1 MQDRTTLG
9 IAFMVA
15 FALVAPI
22 MDAFAKATP
31 DYIPVMEI
39 LGFRFGI
46 QVLLLLP
53 VALVLGI
60 AHRPRAPEIGLHLV
74 RGFLIMAATGLFFA
88 AVREMPLANAIA
100 IFFVEPF
107 ILTLLGALFLGE
119 AVGLRRIMACTVGFG
134 GALLVIQPSFSE
146 LGFVALYPLGTA
158 LCFALYMV
166 MTRSMAQ
173 RLSPITLQAYTAI
186 AASALI
192 LPMLFAFNGTGNT
205 ALDPAMPH
213 GLAVYTLLGVG
224 VVSTV
229 SHLFISLALKFAPA
243 ATIAPLQYLE
253 IVAATSL
260 GYFGFSDIP
269 DALTFLGITI
279 IVGAGLYVF
288 ARERRAEQVL
298 AQQTDVPHTP

>member
-1 MQDRTTLG
+1 
-9 IAFMVA
+9 
-15 FALVAPI
+15 
-22 MDAFAKATP
+22 
-31 DYIPVMEI
+31 
-39 LGFRFGI
+39 
-46 QVLLLLP
+46 

-260 GYFGFSDIP
+260 GYFVFSDIP
-269 DALTFLGITI
+269 DALTFIGIAI

>member
-243 ATIAPLQYLE
+243 TTIAPLQYLE

-260 GYFGFSDIP
+260 GYFVFSDIP
-269 DALTFLGITI
+269 DALTFIGIAI

>member
-53 VALVLGI
+53 IAFYLRI
-60 AHRPRAPEIGLHLV
+60 AHRPRLPEVGLHLV

-119 AVGLRRIMACTVGFG
+119 AVGLRRIMACAVGFG

-146 LGFVALYPLGTA
+146 LGVVALYPLGTA

-166 MTRSMAQ
+166 MTRSMAR

-186 AASALI
+186 AASVLI
-192 LPMLFAFNGTGNT
+192 LPLLFIYDGTGHA

-224 VVSTV
+224 IVSTI

-253 IVAATSL
+253 IVAATAL
-260 GYFGFSDIP
+260 GYFVFSDIP
-269 DALTFLGITI
+269 DALTFLGIAV
-279 IVGAGLYVF
+279 IVSAGLYVF
-288 ARERRAEQVL
+288 ARERQSEQKQAL
-298 AQQTDVPHTP
+298 QAGLPHAP

>member
-15 FALVAPI
+15 FALIAPV

-31 DYIPVMEI
+31 AYIPVMEI

-46 QVLLLLP
+46 QGLLLLP
-53 VALVLGI
+53 VALFLGI
-60 AHRPRAPEIGLHLV
+60 AHWPTRGELGLHLM
-74 RGFLIMAATGLFFA
+74 RGFLILAATGLFFA

-107 ILTLLGALFLGE
+107 ILTLLGGVFLGE
-119 AVGLRRIMACTVGFG
+119 AVGARRILACAVGFG

-146 LGFVALYPLGTA
+146 LGLVALFPLGTA

-166 MTRSMAQ
+166 MTRSMAHKMH
-173 RLSPITLQAYTAI
+173 PITLQAYTAL
-186 AASALI
+186 AACLLI
-192 LPMLFAFNGTGNT
+192 LPLLFAFDGTGHP
-205 ALDPAMPH
+205 ALDPAMPQ
-213 GLAVYTLLGVG
+213 GVAILMLLGVG
-224 VVSTV
+224 IVSTV

-243 ATIAPLQYLE
+243 TTIAPLQYLE
-253 IVAATSL
+253 IVAATAL
-260 GYFGFSDIP
+260 GYFFFADMP
-269 DALTFLGITI
+269 DRLTFLGITI

-288 ARERRAEQVL
+288 ARERRAEQLL
-298 AQQTDVPHTP
+298 ARTTDVPHTP

>member
-15 FALVAPI
+15 FALIAPG

-39 LGFRFGI
+39 LGFRFGL
-46 QVLLLLP
+46 QSLLLLP
-53 VALVLGI
+53 VAAYLGCLDW
-60 AHRPRAPEIGLHLV
+60 PRRSDVGLHLV

-107 ILTLLGALFLGE
+107 ILTLLGGLFLGE
-119 AVGLRRIMACTVGFG
+119 AVGARRILACAVGFG

-146 LGFVALYPLGTA
+146 LGLVALYPLGTA

-192 LPMLFAFNGTGNT
+192 LPLLVAFDGTGHP
-205 ALDPAMPH
+205 ALDPTMPERFA
-213 GLAVYTLLGVG
+213 LVMLFGVG
-224 VVSTV
+224 IVSTI

-253 IVAATSL
+253 IVAATAL
-260 GYFGFSDIP
+260 GYFVFGDIP
-269 DALTFLGITI
+269 DALTFLGIAI
-279 IVGAGLYVF
+279 IVSAGLYVF

-298 AQQTDVPHTP
+298 AVQLDVPHTP

>member
-31 DYIPVMEI
+31 YYIPVMEI

-60 AHRPRAPEIGLHLV
+60 SHRPRAPEIGLHLV

-134 GALLVIQPSFSE
+134 GALLVIQPSFS
-146 LGFVALYPLGTA
+146 
-158 LCFALYMV
+158 
-166 MTRSMAQ
+166 
-173 RLSPITLQAYTAI
+173 
-186 AASALI
+186 
-192 LPMLFAFNGTGNT
+192 
-205 ALDPAMPH
+205 
-213 GLAVYTLLGVG
+213 
-224 VVSTV
+224 
-229 SHLFISLALKFAPA
+229 
-243 ATIAPLQYLE
+243 
-253 IVAATSL
+253 
-260 GYFGFSDIP
+260 
-269 DALTFLGITI
+269 
-279 IVGAGLYVF
+279 
-288 ARERRAEQVL
+288 
-298 AQQTDVPHTP
+298 

>member
-173 RLSPITLQAYTAI
+173 RLSPITLQAYTVI

-243 ATIAPLQYLE
+243 ATITPLQYLE

-260 GYFGFSDIP
+260 GYFVFSDIP
-269 DALTFLGITI
+269 DALTFIGIAI